1 MRKDD
6 RLRLIGFAVVVL
18 LCVAVV
24 FLYDDIVAWLS
35 KMMVEQMDSMMD
47 QLLR

>member
-1 MRKDD
+1 M
-6 RLRLIGFAVVVL
+6 VL
-18 LCVAVV
+18 LCVAAVV

>member
-1 MRKDD
+1 MRRDD
-6 RLRLIGFAVVVL
+6 RLRLIGFVVAL
-18 LCVAVV
+18 LCVAAVV

-35 KMMVEQMDSMMD
+35 KMMAEQMDSMMD

>member
-1 MRKDD
+1 MRRDD
-6 RLRLIGFAVVVL
+6 RLRLIGFVVVL
-18 LCVAVV
+18 LCVAAVV

-35 KMMVEQMDSMMD
+35 KLMVEQMDSMMD

>member
-6 RLRLIGFAVVVL
+6 RLRLIGFAVIVL

-24 FLYDDIVAWLS
+24 FLYDDIVMWLR
-35 KMMVEQMDSMMD
+35 KLMVEQMDSMMD